1 MSSSELVR
9 GNAWY
14 SLFDSIHLEVSGQ
27 DNDGILLRVGRNT
40 DDFHFTLYFGDWG
53 AVEKMHALL
62 GQTLEDRKRAQEFHA
77 EPAERL
83 EVVRD

>member
-14 SLFDSIHLEVSGQ
+14 SLFNSIRLEV
-27 DNDGILLRVGRNT
+27 DKPDDDGVLLRVGRQT
-40 DDFHFTLYFGDWG
+40 DDFHFVLYFGDWG

-62 GQTLEDRKRAQEFHA
+62 GQTLEDRKRAQEFHD
-77 EPAERL
+77 EVVGLP
-83 EVVRD
+83 EVVRE